1 MVRKMLIVGV
11 ALAALVA
18 SPAAAQYDFEVSP
31 TVVLAGGVVSV
42 SGRDCPPLSPV
53 GVKVTQRSTGT
64 IIYQASDTTDAEG
77 SFSFE
82 IKLPA
87 NLAPGFYDLE
97 ARCPL
102 KPGLPADY
110 NRRALQ
116 GEIEGDYLVFR
127 EVIEIRAPGGG
138 DNGGGGGVDDGDL
151 VRTGSDLNGLGLIGA
166 GLLTVGGLV
175 LIASKRRNAASA

>member
-1 MVRKMLIVGV
+1 MFRKMLIVGV
-11 ALAALVA
+11 ALVALAA

-31 TVVLAGGVVSV
+31 TVVQAGGVVSV
-42 SGRDCPPLSPV
+42 SGKDCPPLSPV

-64 IIYQASDTTDAEG
+64 IIYQAEDTTDAQG
-77 SFSFE
+77 SFSFN
-82 IKLPA
+82 IQLPKD
-87 NLAPGFYDLE
+87 LAPGFYDLE

-102 KPGLPADY
+102 KPGLPAEY

-116 GEIEGDYLVFR
+116 GQIEGDYLVFR
-127 EVIEIRAPGGG
+127 AVIEVRAPGGG
-138 DNGGGGGVDDGDL
+138 DDGNGVDDGDL

-175 LIASKRRNAASA
+175 LIASKRRNAAGA